1 MKRDAA
7 TTVDTTGDLSE
18 PSTSRYTE
26 AMDDTPFRQRIGH
39 TMSNDQNSNE
49 MKQHGTDCDAY
60 ANAITIATTDSAS
73 SSSDDKAKRL
83 TEIEMKTMG
92 MVQAAARPKQN
103 IGANPDEI
111 ADGEI
116 KQQHCGCIQIPIEH
130 AELVDEDKRMARDV
144 SSLKKKT
151 NSLFFFYSI
160 LFRSISV

>member
-26 AMDDTPFRQRIGH
+26 AMDDTPFRQRMGH

-73 SSSDDKAKRL
+73 SSGDDKAKRL

-92 MVQAAARPKQN
+92 MVQAARPKQN